1 MIKRNFIKKTILTLT
16 VVAGLGASTPV
27 LAKTNFTGEYR
38 QGEILSFGSSLTKN
52 EELSLRDYFGVS
64 KDMNAIYIDNKT
76 AIKQLGL
83 APDALDNYTG
93 GWYSSAY
100 VKLTNSG
107 GINVSSKNVSLVTNE
122 MFTNALITSGILNC
136 EVVVSAPFTVTG
148 ESALAGILAGAE
160 EIMGESLSEENKV
173 VAKEEIDTTLEIADE
188 LLNNEKNEID
198 SSSDSSN
205 VASGIINDIKQQ
217 VIKDS
222 PNSTQIQQII
232 INVTNNYGVELSE
245 ETNARVLSLM
255 EDVNDL
261 NINYKDIED
270 TMKNIG
276 NSISESLKEAG
287 IKLKESGFLDQIF
300 NFFSDLF
307 NNFTNWVQG
316 LFINENKT
324 VSPDLNDTPSPESSL
339 NDVNSSETDSSNL
352 NDANSSEAN
361 SSNLNDIN
369 SSETDAT
376 DSNGNISE
384 TENNETKLPTEEK
397 NDSEIETKE
406 SLENQTTTES
416 EDANSEIETETNVV
430 E

>member
-1 MIKRNFIKKTILTLT
+1 MIKRDFIKKTVLALT

-64 KDMNAIYIDNKT
+64 EDMTAIYVDNET

-100 VKLTNSG
+100 VKLTNDG

-122 MFTNALITSGILNC
+122 MFTNALLTSGILNC
-136 EVVVSAPFTVTG
+136 EVVVSAPFMVTG

-188 LLNNEKNEID
+188 LLNNEENEID

-261 NINYKDIED
+261 NIDYKDIED

-276 NSISESLKEAG
+276 DSISESLKEAG

-307 NNFTNWVQG
+307 SNLTNWIKGLFTNA
-316 LFINENKT
+316 NET
-324 VSPDLNDTPSPESSL
+324 VSPDLNENISPE
-339 NDVNSSETDSSNL
+339 SNL
-352 NDANSSEAN
+352 NDG
-361 SSNLNDIN
+361 N
-369 SSETDAT
+369 SSETDAAI
-376 DSNGNISE
+376 DSNETISDTVTSE
-384 TENNETKLPTEEK
+384 MENNETELPTEEN
-397 NDSEIETKE
+397 NDSQIETE
-406 SLENQTTTES
+406 DSLDNQTTAES
-416 EDANSEIETETNVV
+416 EDANNDIEVETNVV